1 MAFLA
6 PHTTPARIF
15 YSLEAASPEECE
27 MLEEWVKINP
37 DLDLNTFYNDDG
49 WTLLLQLVANA
60 PAPHAGHFRI
70 ARLLLSHGADIN
82 LCHPSICGLAP
93 LHFALKRMTSR
104 LRGGPTDKQLAMI
117 SADHRRRN
125 DFRLPSSGSR
135 HVAPARGGVARRMPD
150 SI

>member
-117 SADHRRRN
+117 NFLIANGADVN
-125 DFRLPSSGSR
+125 QKSTIGTPLSMALTTEEETTS
-135 HVAPARGGVARRMPD
+135 V
-150 SI
+150 